1 MKERGKGIIN
11 YIILVLT
18 VLAILL
24 CIWNI
29 LREKQLKDMPIEL
42 SVIVRGQS
50 SEGLDNVRR
59 GIELAARDYNIDVTF
74 ITLSEENNVEEQK
87 ALIAREVEL
96 NAQAILLSAADSQLL
111 CSAVAEAE
119 VNCTPFVRQYD
130 ILNNKWGA
138 LLCRKEY
145 QTNAI
150 HQNSRSR

>member
-1 MKERGKGIIN
+1 MREHGKRIIH

-29 LREKQLKDMPIEL
+29 LREQQLKDMPIEL

-87 ALIAREVEL
+87 ALIAREIGL

-119 VNCTPFVRQYD
+119 QEVPVICFESGLTCEDHAGYISADN
-130 ILNNKWGA
+130 
-138 LLCRKEY
+138 
-145 QTNAI
+145 
-150 HQNSRSR
+150 HQMG